1 MKKIITTS
9 LCLIFVFTS
18 FAQDTRQ
25 DLRKKSPNRVIL
37 RLGSGLFANYTYDL
51 DPSNENFL
59 KGKTFK
65 MDNITYSGMIGL
77 RSGFN
82 TDNYRFSST
91 GRDKMRG
98 NVVGLFYQTGTLN
111 NVGLGDL
118 EKADKKIF
126 INSLDESV
134 QFSEL
139 QVGVVWREFL
149 RISGGKGTV
158 KSVKSAGEILDNVD
172 YQILTAGLNLRFGR
186 LSPTINY
193 SIISADGFETAMS
206 RWDIQICMNIYFW
219 KKILHKD
226 KHLITN

>member
-1 MKKIITTS
+1 MKKIFLTI
-9 LCLIFVFTS
+9 LCVS
-18 FAQDTRQ
+18 FIIVSFSQDTRE
-25 DLRKKSPNRVIL
+25 DLRKNSPNRVIL
-37 RLGSGLFANYTYDL
+37 RVGSGLFANYTYTLPGNPD
-51 DPSNENFL
+51 FL
-59 KGKTFK
+59 KDKTFK

-118 EKADKKIF
+118 EKVDKKIF

-139 QVGVVWREFL
+139 QVGVIWREFL

-158 KSVKSAGEILDNVD
+158 KEVKSVDGILDDD
-172 YQILTAGLNLRFGR
+172 YLILTAGVNLRFGR
-186 LSPTINY
+186 LSPTLNY
-193 SIISADGFETAMS
+193 SIISADGFETSMS
-206 RWDIQICMNIYFW
+206 RWDVQICMNMYFW

-226 KHLITN
+226 KHLITD

>member
-1 MKKIITTS
+1 MSADNEAKLKALKLTMDRMDKAYGKGTVMKMGDAPVVEVDSII
-9 LCLIFVFTS
+9 
-18 FAQDTRQ
+18 
-25 DLRKKSPNRVIL
+25 P
-37 RLGSGLFANYTYDL
+37 
-51 DPSNENFL
+51 
-59 KGKTFK
+59 
-65 MDNITYSGMIGL
+65 
-77 RSGFN
+77 GFN

-98 NVVGLFYQTGTLN
+98 NVVGLFYQTAVKKLI
-111 NVGLGDL
+111 LGHFSNRYP
-118 EKADKKIF
+118 DKKIF

>member
-1 MKKIITTS
+1 MKKIFLTILCVSFIT
-9 LCLIFVFTS
+9 IS
-18 FAQDTRQ
+18 FSQDTRE
-25 DLRKKSPNRVIL
+25 DLRKNSPNRVIL
-37 RLGSGLFANYTYDL
+37 RVGSGLFANYTYELPDN
-51 DPSNENFL
+51 SNL
-59 KGKTFK
+59 KDKTFK

-118 EKADKKIF
+118 EKVDKKIF

-139 QVGVVWREFL
+139 QIGVVWREFL

-158 KSVKSAGEILDNVD
+158 KAVKSVDEILDNVD
-172 YQILTAGLNLRFGR
+172 YHILTAGVNLRFGR
-186 LSPTINY
+186 LSPTLNY
-193 SIISADGFETAMS
+193 SIISADGFETSMS
-206 RWDIQICMNIYFW
+206 RWDVQICMNMYFW

-226 KHLITN
+226 KHLIRD

>member
-25 DLRKKSPNRVIL
+25 DLRKNSPNRVIL
-37 RLGSGLFANYTYDL
+37 RLGSGLFANYTYD
-51 DPSNENFL
+51 DPSTENFL

-118 EKADKKIF
+118 EKVDKKIF

>member
-1 MKKIITTS
+1 MKKIFLTI
-9 LCLIFVFTS
+9 LCVS
-18 FAQDTRQ
+18 FIIVSFSQDTRE
-25 DLRKKSPNRVIL
+25 DLRKNSPNRVIL
-37 RLGSGLFANYTYDL
+37 RIGSGLFANYTYTLPGNPD
-51 DPSNENFL
+51 FL
-59 KGKTFK
+59 KDKTFK

-118 EKADKKIF
+118 EKVDKKIF

-139 QVGVVWREFL
+139 QVGVIWREFL

-158 KSVKSAGEILDNVD
+158 KEVKSVDGILDDD
-172 YQILTAGLNLRFGR
+172 YLILTAGVNLRFGR
-186 LSPTINY
+186 LSPTLNY
-193 SIISADGFETAMS
+193 SIISADGFETSMS
-206 RWDIQICMNIYFW
+206 RWDVQICMNMYFW

-226 KHLITN
+226 KHLITD

>member
-1 MKKIITTS
+1 MKKIFLTI
-9 LCLIFVFTS
+9 LCVSFIIVS
-18 FAQDTRQ
+18 FAQDTRK
-25 DLRKKSPNRVIL
+25 DLRKNSPNRVIL

-51 DPSNENFL
+51 PDNPNL
-59 KGKTFK
+59 KDKTFK

-118 EKADKKIF
+118 EKVDKKIF

-139 QVGVVWREFL
+139 QVGVIWREFL
-149 RISGGKGTV
+149 RISAGKGTV
-158 KSVKSAGEILDNVD
+158 KEVKSVDGILDDD
-172 YQILTAGLNLRFGR
+172 YLILTAGVNLRFGR
-186 LSPTINY
+186 LSPTLNY
-193 SIISADGFETAMS
+193 SIISADGFETSMS
-206 RWDIQICMNIYFW
+206 RWDVQICMNMYFW

-226 KHLITN
+226 KHLITD

>member
-1 MKKIITTS
+1 MRKIITTS

-51 DPSNENFL
+51 DPSTENFL

-118 EKADKKIF
+118 EKVDKKIF

>member
-1 MKKIITTS
+1 MKKIFLTI
-9 LCLIFVFTS
+9 LCVS
-18 FAQDTRQ
+18 FIIVSFSQDTRE
-25 DLRKKSPNRVIL
+25 DLRKNSPNRVIL
-37 RLGSGLFANYTYDL
+37 RIGSGLFANYTYTLPGNPD
-51 DPSNENFL
+51 FL
-59 KGKTFK
+59 KDKTFK

-118 EKADKKIF
+118 EKVDKKIF

-139 QVGVVWREFL
+139 QVGVIWREFL

-158 KSVKSAGEILDNVD
+158 KTVKSAGEILDNVD
-172 YQILTAGLNLRFGR
+172 YNILTAGVNLRFGR
-186 LSPTINY
+186 LSPTLNY
-193 SIISADGFETAMS
+193 SIISADGFETSMS
-206 RWDIQICMNIYFW
+206 RWDVQICMNMYFW

-226 KHLITN
+226 KHLIKD

>member
-1 MKKIITTS
+1 MKKIFLTI
-9 LCLIFVFTS
+9 LCVSFIIVS
-18 FAQDTRQ
+18 FAQDTRK
-25 DLRKKSPNRVIL
+25 DLRKNSPNRVIL

-51 DPSNENFL
+51 PDNPNL
-59 KGKTFK
+59 KDKTFK

-118 EKADKKIF
+118 EKVDKKIF

-139 QVGVVWREFL
+139 QVGVIWREFL

-158 KSVKSAGEILDNVD
+158 KPVKSAGEILDNVD
-172 YQILTAGLNLRFGR
+172 YNILTAGVNLRFGR
-186 LSPTINY
+186 LSPTLNY
-193 SIISADGFETAMS
+193 SIISADGFETSMS
-206 RWDIQICMNIYFW
+206 RWDVQICMNMYFW

-226 KHLITN
+226 KHLIKD

>member
-1 MKKIITTS
+1 MKKIFLTI
-9 LCLIFVFTS
+9 LCVSFIIVS
-18 FAQDTRQ
+18 FAQDTRK
-25 DLRKKSPNRVIL
+25 DLRKNSPNRVIL

-51 DPSNENFL
+51 PDNPNL
-59 KGKTFK
+59 KDKTFK

-118 EKADKKIF
+118 EKVDKKIF

-139 QVGVVWREFL
+139 QVGVIWREFL

-158 KSVKSAGEILDNVD
+158 KAVKSVDEILDNVD
-172 YQILTAGLNLRFGR
+172 YHILTAGVNLRFGR
-186 LSPTINY
+186 LSPTLNY
-193 SIISADGFETAMS
+193 SIISADGFETSMS
-206 RWDIQICMNIYFW
+206 RWDVQICMNMYFW

-226 KHLITN
+226 KHLIKD

>member
-1 MKKIITTS
+1 MKKIFLTI
-9 LCLIFVFTS
+9 LCVSFIIVS
-18 FAQDTRQ
+18 FAQDTRK
-25 DLRKKSPNRVIL
+25 DLRKNSPNRVIL

-51 DPSNENFL
+51 ADNPNL
-59 KGKTFK
+59 KDKTFK

-118 EKADKKIF
+118 EKVDKKIF

-139 QVGVVWREFL
+139 QVGVIWREFL

-158 KSVKSAGEILDNVD
+158 KPVKSAGEILDNVD
-172 YQILTAGLNLRFGR
+172 YHILTAGVNLRFGR
-186 LSPTINY
+186 LSPTLNY
-193 SIISADGFETAMS
+193 SIISADGFETSMS
-206 RWDIQICMNIYFW
+206 RWDVQICMNMYFW

-226 KHLITN
+226 KHLIKD

>member
-1 MKKIITTS
+1 MKKIFLTI
-9 LCLIFVFTS
+9 LCVSFIIVS
-18 FAQDTRQ
+18 FAQDTRK
-25 DLRKKSPNRVIL
+25 DLRKNSPNRVIL

-51 DPSNENFL
+51 PDNPNL
-59 KGKTFK
+59 KDKTFK

-118 EKADKKIF
+118 EKVDKKIF

-139 QVGVVWREFL
+139 QVGVIWREFL

-158 KSVKSAGEILDNVD
+158 KPVKSAGEILDNVD
-172 YQILTAGLNLRFGR
+172 YNILTAGVNLRFGR
-186 LSPTINY
+186 LSPTLNY
-193 SIISADGFETAMS
+193 SIISADGFETSMS
-206 RWDIQICMNIYFW
+206 RWDVQICMNMYFW

-226 KHLITN
+226 KHLIRD